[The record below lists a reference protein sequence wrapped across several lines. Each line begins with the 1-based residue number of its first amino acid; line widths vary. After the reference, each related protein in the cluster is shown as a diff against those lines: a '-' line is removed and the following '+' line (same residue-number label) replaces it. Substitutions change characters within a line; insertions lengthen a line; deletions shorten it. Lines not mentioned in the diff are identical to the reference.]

1 MRYKNVA
8 TIDHNIHCSSLRL
21 HRSINLF
28 CSSSRRNL
36 LYIYKN
42 IGFPTEAEY
51 PYFSADFILKIF
63 L

>member
-1 MRYKNVA
+1 MLLPLIIIFTA
-8 TIDHNIHCSSLRL
+8 PLRL
-21 HRSINLF
+21 QRSINLF

-36 LYIYKN
+36 FYIYKN
-42 IGFPTEAEY
+42 IGFPTEAEC